1 MRGGRYWGV
10 SYVWWVVGSLSVATM
25 ALLGNLAPAQ
35 PSKDRPSSGR
45 DMEVDYLTQV
55 KPILRQHCYSCHGL
69 KTHKSGLRVDTVM
82 YLLRGG
88 SRGPA
93 IVPGNSKSSLLIKV
107 VRGQQT
113 DLPRMPSGKEALT
126 EEQIALIARWIDAG
140 AQAPASETP
149 DDGRSHWA
157 FRPPVRPA
165 LPVVRNRAW
174 IRNAIDAFVLARLE
188 ARGIA
193 PSPQADRIT
202 LARRLYL
209 DLIGLPPQP
218 EELEAFLA
226 DTRPDAYERLVE
238 RLLASPH
245 YGERWARH
253 WLDVARYADSHGYT
267 IDGPREMWKYRDW
280 VIDAFNRDMPYDQFL
295 TEQMAGDLLPNATVE
310 QKIATGFH
318 RNTLLNQEGGIDPE
332 QFRVEAVADRIH
344 TIGVGI
350 LGLTLNCARC
360 HDHKYDPISQ
370 REYFQLF
377 AFFNN
382 QDEPTI
388 TLADPELV
396 AKQQAIRARIQEAV
410 KQAEIAQKAWLQ
422 RLSDAEREKLPR
434 DIQIILNLGFEQ
446 RDRRQKQTLLRFVR
460 AQDEVFYRALQTIA
474 ELEAQ
479 EPKLPTAMILQE
491 RKTPRETRIHIQG
504 DFTRPGDAVQ
514 PGVPSVLNPLPDSPR
529 VRAGRPNR
537 LDFAAWLTATD
548 NPLTA
553 RVLVNRLWQHYFG
566 KGLVETENDFGLQGT
581 PPTHPELLDWLAVEF
596 RESGWRLKHMH
607 RLIVTSAT
615 YRQSARARPDLA
627 EIDRQNRLWARQNRL
642 RLDAEILRDCALA
655 VSGKLQRRIGGPSVY
670 PPQPEGVYR
679 FTQVLRDWPTS
690 TGPDRF
696 RRGLYTWFQRSAPYP
711 ALITFDAPDATIS
724 CTRRMRSNTPLQ
736 ALTLLNDPAYYE
748 LAQAFGER
756 IIREAAAGDENRIR
770 YAFRLALSREP
781 NDSEML
787 LLGEFVR
794 KQRAA
799 LQGQPADIR
808 QLAPLAP
815 ADSALDQAVFTLLG
829 RALMNL
835 DEFITRE

>member
-1 MRGGRYWGV
+1 M
-10 SYVWWVVGSLSVATM
+10 
-25 ALLGNLAPAQ
+25 
-35 PSKDRPSSGR
+35 
-45 DMEVDYLTQV
+45 DYLTQV
-55 KPILRQHCYSCHGL
+55 KPILRQYCYSCHGL
-69 KTHKSGLRVDTVM
+69 RAHKSGLRVDTVAF
-82 YLLRGG
+82 LLRGG

-93 IVPGNSKSSLLIKV
+93 IVPGNSKSSLLMQAL
-107 VRGQQT
+107 RGQGT
-113 DLPRMPSGKEALT
+113 DLPRMPFGKEALT

-140 AQAPASETP
+140 AKTPTRETP

-157 FRPPVRPA
+157 FQPPTRPA

-174 IRNAIDAFVLARLE
+174 IRNAIDAFVPARLE
-188 ARGIA
+188 ARGIE
-193 PSPQADRIT
+193 PSPEADRIT

-226 DTRPDAYERLVE
+226 DTRPDAFEQLVE

-280 VIDAFNRDMPYDQFL
+280 VIDAFNRDMPYHQFL
-295 TEQMAGDLLPNATVE
+295 TDQMAGDLLPNATVE

-388 TLADPELV
+388 TLAAPELV

-410 KQAEIAQKAWLQ
+410 KQAEIAQKAWLR

-434 DIQIILNLGFEQ
+434 DIQVILNLGFEQ
-446 RDRRQKQTLLRFVR
+446 RDRRQKQTLLRFVQAR
-460 AQDEVFYRALQTIA
+460 DEAFYRALQTIA

-479 EPKLPTAMILQE
+479 EPKLPTAMVLQE

-529 VRAGRPNR
+529 VRAGKPNR
-537 LDFAAWLTATD
+537 LDFAAWLTAAD

-553 RVLVNRLWQHYFG
+553 RVMVNRLWQHYFG

-627 EIDRQNRLWARQNRL
+627 EKDPQNRLWARQNRL
-642 RLDAEILRDCALA
+642 RLDAEIIRDCALA

-679 FTQVLRDWPTS
+679 FTQVPRDWPTS
-690 TGPDRF
+690 IGPDRF

-711 ALITFDAPDATIS
+711 ALITFDAPDATTS
-724 CTRRMRSNTPLQ
+724 CTRGVRSNTPLQ

-748 LAQAFGER
+748 LARAFGER
-756 IIREAAAGDENRIR
+756 IIREAPAGDENRIR
-770 YAFRLALSREP
+770 YAFRLALGRGP
-781 NDSEML
+781 NDSEMSL
-787 LLGEFVR
+787 LVACVR

-799 LQGQPADIR
+799 LQGQSDDIR
-808 QLAPLAP
+808 RLAPHAP